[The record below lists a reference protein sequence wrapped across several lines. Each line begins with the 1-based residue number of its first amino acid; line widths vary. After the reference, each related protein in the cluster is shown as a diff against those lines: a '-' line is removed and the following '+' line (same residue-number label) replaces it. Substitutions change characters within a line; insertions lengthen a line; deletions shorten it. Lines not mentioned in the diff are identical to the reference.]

1 MSPHTER
8 TYRMELQYDGAGL
21 HGWAKQ
27 PGLLT
32 VEGALETALR
42 TVLGRAPALQ
52 VAGRTDAGVHA
63 RRQVVSLALPA
74 GADLDRM
81 RMSLNALTP
90 PGIAVTRI
98 APAPR
103 GFDARHQAVSRSYR
117 YYVCD
122 RGVVP
127 PFWKNYCW
135 AVYGAVDHGLLRDAA
150 ELVKGQHDFT
160 AFTPMGTEHVFFER
174 TVLKCAWRR
183 TTADLAGLALGSGAR
198 VGRGTPAGRGGDSD
212 RGLLYLEIEA
222 DAFLRHM
229 VRALV
234 GTMFEIAQ
242 GKRTL
247 DDLRRLLAGAP
258 RDDAGITAP
267 PHGLFLWDVRY
278 ARGQRPSISARLRD
292 DHDG

>member
-8 TYRMELQYDGAGL
+8 TYRMELQYDGTGL

-32 VEGALETALR
+32 VEGALEAALQ
-42 TVLGRAPALQ
+42 TILGCTPTLQ

-63 RRQVVSLALPA
+63 RRQVVSLSLPA
-74 GADLDRM
+74 GADLGRL

-90 PGIAVTRI
+90 PGIAVTRL

-117 YYVCD
+117 YYVCN
-122 RGVVP
+122 RAVVP
-127 PFWKNYCW
+127 PFWRNYCW
-135 AVYGAVDHGLLRDAA
+135 MVHGAVDLGLLRAAA
-150 ELVKGQHDFT
+150 ELVMGQHDFT
-160 AFTPMGTEHVFFER
+160 AFTPVQTEHVYFER
-174 TVLKCAWRR
+174 TVLKCAWRHS
-183 TTADLAGLALGSGAR
+183 TADLAGLALGSGEGA
-198 VGRGTPAGRGGDSD
+198 GRGTPAGRSGDVD

-234 GTMFEIAQ
+234 GTMFEVAQ
-242 GKRTL
+242 GKRML
-247 DDLRRLLAGAP
+247 DDLGRLLEGGP
-258 RDDAGITAP
+258 RDGAGITAP

-278 ARGQRPSISARLRD
+278 ARGQKPRISARLRD
-292 DHDG
+292 EHDA

>member
-1 MSPHTER
+1 MSPRTER
-8 TYRMELQYDGAGL
+8 TCRMELQYDGTGL

-27 PGLLT
+27 PGLPT
-32 VEGALETALR
+32 VEGALETALQ
-42 TVLGRAPALQ
+42 TVLGRTPALQ

-74 GADLDRM
+74 GADLGRL

-90 PGIAVTRI
+90 PGIAVTRL

-117 YYVCD
+117 YYVCN
-122 RGVVP
+122 RAVVP
-127 PFWKNYCW
+127 PFWSNYCW
-135 AVYGAVDHGLLRDAA
+135 MVYGAVDTALLRAAA

-160 AFTPMGTEHVFFER
+160 AFTPLETEHVYFER
-174 TVLKCAWRR
+174 TVLKCAWRH
-183 TTADLAGLALGSGAR
+183 TTADLAGLALGSGGG
-198 VGRGTPAGRGGDSD
+198 VGSGTAAGRGGDAD
-212 RGLLYLEIEA
+212 RGLLYLDIEA

-229 VRALV
+229 VRALA

-247 DDLRRLLAGAP
+247 DDLRRLLAGGR
-258 RDDAGITAP
+258 RDEAGLTAP

-278 ARGQRPSISARLRD
+278 ARGQRPSTSARLRD
-292 DHDG
+292 ERDG